1 MPTSST
7 LRWLAPPLAAAAL
20 LAAPAPALRAQ
31 QPLPAVPAGAA
42 YTTAD
47 VAFMQGMIGHH
58 AQALTMSALVAE
70 RSTTPAMALLAER
83 ITVSQQDEIAIMQR
97 WLAER
102 QQTVPSVAGGHD
114 AHALHAMHG
123 ASGGTSDASAH
134 TMPGMLSPA
143 QMDSLTAAR
152 GRDFDRLFLR
162 YMIQHH
168 EGALTMVVDLLKT
181 PGAARDPM
189 VFQFA
194 SDVDTDQR
202 AEIGRM
208 QTMLASLS

>member
-1 MPTSST
+1 
-7 LRWLAPPLAAAAL
+7 
-20 LAAPAPALRAQ
+20 
-31 QPLPAVPAGAA
+31 
-42 YTTAD
+42 
-47 VAFMQGMIGHH
+47 MQGMIGHH

-102 QQTVPSVAGGHD
+102 RQTVPAVAGGHD
-114 AHALHAMHG
+114 AHAMHG
-123 ASGGTSDASAH
+123 ASSGASDNAAH
-134 TMPGMLSPA
+134 SMPGMLSPA

-189 VFQFA
+189 VFQFV

-202 AEIGRM
+202 AEIRRM
-208 QTMLASLS
+208 QAMLAPLS